1 MPAPDPDTPEAFFL
15 EKVYA
20 LRDALNNPDSNDEA
34 LIRAFSLVIEDP
46 HFNSAMVREYI
57 SLDKILGIS
66 LPLKTKIL
74 NIPAY
79 SPAIGFAIEG
89 IFKIWFSDDDDV
101 GVWVQPGDSS
111 IDSAIRAGIL
121 PPHIGVLLGKAA
133 AKALSKN
140 PYLKTFEM
148 TYIPIGE
155 EGGIAI
161 ANALKINNRLTGL
174 YLINTFIG
182 DKGLAA
188 IESSIKNNSPLT
200 ILRLETNHFTSS
212 SGATI
217 ARILS
222 KCPNLI
228 YLNLGK
234 NNLQDKG
241 VKDIVDQV
249 KHHVKIN
256 TFYIS
261 ANNITDMGAKEIA
274 ETITENNSLTAISF
288 SENQISSKGGIILAN
303 AIRHKTL
310 LQHIFLSYNYISIS
324 SIYEILHILEP
335 NIFILELHLHGTY
348 GTFSAEPYDFEKI
361 SKFTDRNKRLLN
373 SKIKKLNA
381 IFNKRET
388 DVPSTLII
396 LHSLSHLKVVE
407 PFIEKLINLLLK
419 NLAINPYMPNAQHY
433 RHTIRLYLLVTIS
446 LLNDNNLRQS
456 YLGIVIPNKGAYQTD
471 FKLDEP
477 VTASVRQIC
486 DSLGMDAPQTLS
498 RLSPP

>member
-1 MPAPDPDTPEAFFL
+1 MPAPEPDTPETIFL

-20 LRDALNNPDSNDEA
+20 LRDALNHPDSNDQE

-79 SPAIGFAIEG
+79 SSTIEFAIGG
-89 IFKIWFSDDDDV
+89 IFKIWFSDDDDA
-101 GVWVQPGDSS
+101 GVWIRPDDSS

-140 PYLKTFEM
+140 PYLKIFEM
-148 TYIPIGE
+148 RHIPIGE

-182 DKGLAA
+182 DIGLAA

-200 ILRLETNHFTSS
+200 MLRLDANHFTSS
-212 SGATI
+212 SGVTI
-217 ARILS
+217 ARLLS

-228 YLNLGK
+228 CLNLRK
-234 NNLQDKG
+234 NNLQDEG
-241 VKDIVDQV
+241 VKDIVGEV
-249 KHHVKIN
+249 KHHANIQN
-256 TFYIS
+256 FYICD
-261 ANNITDMGAKEIA
+261 NNITDMGAKEIA
-274 ETITENNSLTAISF
+274 ETITENHSLTSIALG
-288 SENQISSKGGIILAN
+288 ENQISSNGGIILAN

-310 LQHIFLSYNYISIS
+310 LQYVFLHFNQINLNSIH
-324 SIYEILHILEP
+324 EILRILEP
-335 NIFILELHLHGTY
+335 NIFILALHLY
-348 GTFSAEPYDFEKI
+348 GIFFNEPYPYKEI
-361 SKFTDRNKRLLN
+361 STFTDRNKRLLN

-388 DVPSTLII
+388 DVPRTLII

-419 NLAINPYMPNAQHY
+419 NLAINPHMPNAQYY

-446 LLNDNNLRQS
+446 LLNDNNLRQA
-456 YLGIVIPNKGAYQTD
+456 YLGIVIPNKGSYQTD

-477 VTASVRQIC
+477 VTDSVRQIC
-486 DSLGMDAPQTLS
+486 DSLGMDAPRALS
-498 RLSPP
+498 RLSPA